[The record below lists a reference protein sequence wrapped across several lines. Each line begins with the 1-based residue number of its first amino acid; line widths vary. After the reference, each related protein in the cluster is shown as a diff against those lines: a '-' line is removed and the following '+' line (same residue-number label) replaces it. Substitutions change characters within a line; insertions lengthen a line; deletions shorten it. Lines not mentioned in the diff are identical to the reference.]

1 MTKDH
6 RLSKDIRYNLLN
18 LPREIEFAVSEN
30 SSRVIRYTY
39 TASGQ
44 KISQQLM
51 EDAGESVRR
60 DYAGPFVYVN
70 DTLAWINTP
79 HGRIINRGFET
90 DSVNLVKE
98 FHLRD
103 HLGNTRIV
111 LEEDE
116 NNTYSETHIA
126 DYYPFGMEIQ
136 RGAGHTQPPANNKL
150 SNRYLYNGKELQDDH
165 DLNWGACPAQCG
177 NYGARFYDP
186 QIGRF
191 HTIDPHAENYLPIST
206 YAYVGNNPI
215 IRIDPDGRDWY
226 EDKDGNLIWRKGS
239 KDIEGYTN
247 KGDTCSK
254 ENEDGTY
261 TNYYQNFGITAETE
275 FDAKEFIISNKEIA
289 GLLLKRNSSFCEE
302 GKSDLFKSLIRN
314 SQKSFLDNSAKVGAE
329 VLEKGGEA
337 VSYLGYATAPLGV
350 GLPLIAGGN
359 LISTIGTLGKAGF
372 DIYDGDYENAGAR
385 IVLAGLS
392 SMGGRAIAGHAKWAE
407 REKTIVLGWLQG
419 FLKAP

>member
-1 MTKDH
+1 MNKDH

-18 LPREIEFAVSEN
+18 LPKEIEFAVSEN

-186 QIGRF
+186 QIGRW
-191 HTIDPHAENYLPIST
+191 HSIDNLAEIAYDLTPYR
-206 YAYVGNNPI
+206 YAQNNPI
-215 IRIDPDGRDWY
+215 RLYDPNGNDDLYDIQSRFLMRDAFW
-226 EDKDGNLIWRKGS
+226 
-239 KDIEGYTN
+239 
-247 KGDTCSK
+247 
-254 ENEDGTY
+254 
-261 TNYYQNFGITAETE
+261 
-275 FDAKEFIISNKEIA
+275 
-289 GLLLKRNSSFCEE
+289 
-302 GKSDLFKSLIRN
+302 
-314 SQKSFLDNSAKVGAE
+314 
-329 VLEKGGEA
+329 
-337 VSYLGYATAPLGV
+337 
-350 GLPLIAGGN
+350 
-359 LISTIGTLGKAGF
+359 KAF
-372 DIYDGDYENAGAR
+372 SVA
-385 IVLAGLS
+385 
-392 SMGGRAIAGHAKWAE
+392 
-407 REKTIVLGWLQG
+407 
-419 FLKAP
+419 